1 MEYNTRERKLH
12 AVEGNGKALLVGGSS
27 DAGGAWAYGILEVL
41 FNNVYAIIN
50 DPVFGGGLGRRG
62 APVACRSLG
71 YTTGAQ
77 FLAGQ
82 SSPLPAPKKTPPLLA
97 SIICSGSEASLAEC
111 NILTPAE
118 NSRSDGFFANI
129 DVATGTVVLIC
140 TSPAGTAQLARCAAF
155 AVVDAWIAYFRMES
169 CGVTYTL
176 S

>member
-1 MEYNTRERKLH
+1 M
-12 AVEGNGKALLVGGSS
+12 EGNGKALLVGGSS

-140 TSPAGTAQLARCAAF
+140 ASPSGPLNSHAVQHSLSLMHGLPISGWKVVVIHIRCLKAAAAGSL
-155 AVVDAWIAYFRMES
+155 DH
-169 CGVTYTL
+169 
-176 S
+176 